1 MINFDIV
8 FQNKNIEQNNI
19 KNKYSLEADQ
29 PTDENPEDTEIPDFE
44 DTEYA
49 NVEEE
54 GGTEDSG
61 QTEDSSYDDGGSVDD
76 SGSGETEGKLGD
88 VTSSSLNPFTQ
99 VNQRKYLLRQMNEL
113 SKSVQNA
120 IDKYSSIKAETVEYQ
135 QLIDL
140 LEIIED
146 GEKAMMMQ
154 QNPENL
160 IKYELYLTRFEEIIQ
175 TLSKENKNFD
185 NK

>member
-54 GGTEDSG
+54 GGTEDS
-61 QTEDSSYDDGGSVDD
+61 SYDDGGSVDD

-88 VTSSSLNPFTQ
+88 ATSSSLNPFTQ

-175 TLSKENKNFD
+175 TLSRENKKF
-185 NK
+185 